1 MKNEVAELKKYL
13 QFHTDQWEETYK
25 TLDNLKNELLQNQ
38 THQQQ
43 QQQPAI
49 REIKDKPNNLENR
62 SRWNNL
68 FFFFCHGCL

>member
-13 QFHTDQWEETYK
+13 QSHTDQWEETYK
-25 TLDNLKNELLQNQ
+25 TLNNLKNELLQNQ

-49 REIKDKPNNLENR
+49 REIKDKLNNLENR

-68 FFFFCHGCL
+68 FC

>member
-25 TLDNLKNELLQNQ
+25 TLNNLKNELLQNQ
-38 THQQQ
+38 THQEQ

-49 REIKDKPNNLENR
+49 REIKDKLNNLENR

-68 FFFFCHGCL
+68 FC

>member
-13 QFHTDQWEETYK
+13 QSHTDQWEETYK
-25 TLDNLKNELLQNQ
+25 TLNNLKNELLQNQ
-38 THQQQ
+38 THQEQ

-49 REIKDKPNNLENR
+49 REIKDKLNNLENR

-68 FFFFCHGCL
+68 FC

>member
-13 QFHTDQWEETYK
+13 QSHTDQWEETYK
-25 TLDNLKNELLQNQ
+25 TLNNLKNELLQNQ
-38 THQQQ
+38 THQEQ

-49 REIKDKPNNLENR
+49 REIKDKLNNLENR

-68 FFFFCHGCL
+68 FF

>member
-25 TLDNLKNELLQNQ
+25 TLNNLKNELLQNQ
-38 THQQQ
+38 THQEQ

-49 REIKDKPNNLENR
+49 REIKDKLNNLENR

-68 FFFFCHGCL
+68 FF